1 MSSLGIFIPARLNST
16 RLKEKMLIE
25 IDGKP
30 LIRNVYDKVK
40 SFGYDTYVL
49 TDSKKIL
56 SVIPENCIMSGEH
69 ENGTA
74 RIASIV
80 DKFNYTNYI
89 NVQGDMLDIDNQL
102 VEKIAIELIN
112 KDIVTAY
119 TKNKT
124 SVRIIHDNNTAHW
137 FTRKDIGYGDY
148 HLGVYGYKTD
158 ALSWY
163 SNKKR
168 TEPEIIEDL
177 EQLRFFGNY
186 EISVV
191 EHNYNGRE
199 INTKEDL

>member
-112 KDIVTAY
+112 KDVVTAY

>member
-1 MSSLGIFIPARLNST
+1 
-16 RLKEKMLIE
+16 MLIE

-89 NVQGDMLDIDNQL
+89 NVQGDMLDIDNEL
-102 VEKIAIELIN
+102 VEKIAIKLIN

>member
-25 IDGKP
+25 VDGKP

-49 TDSKKIL
+49 TDSEKI
-56 SVIPENCIMSGEH
+56 SSIIPENCIMSGEH

-80 DKFNYTNYI
+80 DKFNYSSYI
-89 NVQGDMLDIDNQL
+89 NVQGDMVDIDKEL
-102 VEKIAIELIN
+102 IEKIAIELTN
-112 KDIVTAY
+112 KDVVTAY

-158 ALSWY
+158 ALIWY
-163 SNKKR
+163 NNNKR
-168 TEPEIIEDL
+168 TKPEIIEDL
-177 EQLRFFGNY
+177 EQLRFFGDY